1 LYDTENDPWEINN
14 LAENPEYADVL
25 KRMRTANREW
35 VGRIKDTGFIPE
47 ADRVD
52 RAEETPM
59 YDYMRSGNIDLELII
74 DAAEVATLGNVENLP
89 ALKSY
94 LKSEESAI
102 RYWGATGLLILG
114 DEAAP
119 AKGDL
124 LAALNDKSANV
135 VIVSAE
141 ALYNL
146 GEEEAAKNALLSVL
160 ENPNEFARAHAL
172 NTIDCIEEKS
182 QEMIDGVINM
192 IKTSPQMTRNRY
204 DLRAAR
210 WLVEKWGLNPA
221 DYQFEFDW

>member
-1 LYDTENDPWEINN
+1 MEKTFLLILE
-14 LAENPEYADVL
+14 LL
-25 KRMRTANREW
+25 
-35 VGRIKDTGFIPE
+35 
-47 ADRVD
+47 
-52 RAEETPM
+52 M
-59 YDYMRSGNIDLELII
+59 YDYMRSGNINLEPIM
-74 DAAEVATLGNVENLP
+74 DAAEMATIGKIENLP
-89 ALKSY
+89 ALQFY
-94 LKSEESAI
+94 LKNDESAI

-135 VIVSAE
+135 VTVAAE

-146 GEEEAAKNALLSVL
+146 GETEAAKKALLSVL
-160 ENPNEFARAHAL
+160 ENPNEFARCHAL
-172 NTIDCIEEKS
+172 NAIDCIEEKS
-182 QEMIDGVINM
+182 AEMIDGVINM